1 MQELAPVSISGYKI
15 IEKLG
20 EGPSGQVFKA
30 WDEACQR
37 TVALKLFKPEL
48 TDQAAFLAQCRPA
61 INSLSENR
69 HPNVCS
75 IFGVHRNDTR
85 YVLVMEYLQGATL
98 REIVSLGLLDNNRFL
113 DIVAQIAT
121 GLKHAYELGVT
132 HGNLKPSNIT
142 FTGEKVVKIMDFGL
156 SCFAGGRAVS
166 GECAFEMFHYLA
178 PEQIRGEPA
187 TPLSDMFALGVL
199 CFESLTG
206 RRPFSGDSRET
217 LTHSILHDK
226 PDFQIMASRG
236 IPGDTI
242 LLIEKLLAK
251 NPENRF
257 GGAAELL
264 VTLQEMQ
271 SFEQKSPTRK
281 FLQVKPQTAR
291 QYLLISLLAALLLV
305 LWYVL
310 TTLPHNR

>member
-1 MQELAPVSISGYKI
+1 MEELAPVCIAGYKI

-30 WDEACQR
+30 WDKACQR
-37 TVALKLFKPEL
+37 TVALKLLKPEL
-48 TDQAAFLAQCRPA
+48 TEPAAFLAQCQPS

-75 IFGVHRNDTR
+75 IFGVHRNDAM
-85 YVLVMEYLQGATL
+85 YVLAMEYLQGTTL
-98 REIVSLGLLDNNRFL
+98 REVISLGPLENSRFL
-113 DIVAQIAT
+113 EIAAQIAA
-121 GLKHAYELGVT
+121 GLKHASGLGVT
-132 HGNLKPSNIT
+132 HGNLKPSNIIIT
-142 FTGEKVVKIMDFGL
+142 SEKVVKIMDFGL
-156 SCFAGGRAVS
+156 SRFAGGQAVS
-166 GECAFEMFHYLA
+166 GECTFEMLHYLA
-178 PEQIRGEPA
+178 PEQIRGERA

-217 LTHSILHDK
+217 LTHSILHDN
-226 PDFQIMASRG
+226 PDFQIMAARG

-251 NPENRF
+251 NPESRF
-257 GGAAELL
+257 SSAAELL

-305 LWYVL
+305 LWYLL
-310 TTLPHNR
+310 TTYPR